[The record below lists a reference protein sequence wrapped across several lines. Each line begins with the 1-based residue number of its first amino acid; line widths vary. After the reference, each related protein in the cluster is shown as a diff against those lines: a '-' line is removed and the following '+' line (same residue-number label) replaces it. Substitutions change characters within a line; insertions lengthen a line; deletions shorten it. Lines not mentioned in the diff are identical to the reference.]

1 MSDAI
6 PQYLL
11 AAMPSTITIEGE
23 FVVDKPSLEASAVGG
38 EGRARTFNGVGYSG
52 GALKQWWSRYPLV
65 VDLAAM
71 NVSRQRIPL
80 QYSHDSQDPDS
91 LLGQTASIENTGKNL
106 RVSGSFYPDGRIRDH
121 VVARA
126 DQGHE
131 WQLSIGAD
139 PQGIHFVE
147 AGQKIEVNGVEWTG
161 PVNVVRP
168 STLREL
174 SVVRLGADANT
185 HALVA
190 SLYHQQKGL
199 TMATPATTNDG
210 GTPSQTT
217 PPVAASAVPPVPP
230 PVTTPPVQAQAPAP
244 APVQAGATD
253 PNAAFA
259 AITATLEAQGK
270 ALAAITDRL
279 TKQDTAEGLRAGRPT
294 APNGFRNPSFPEGVD
309 ENQIKAAAICMNL
322 GMKDDKLEATFG
334 AENFDGTYL
343 SAKQVEVVLEAAHK
357 HRRRYSLH
365 SILIEAARQN
375 GYDGEGYRVHQGNI
389 DQVLRASFSTHQVG
403 NLLGTAYGKFALQAF
418 TTPEDPFEEIMQE
431 IPVEDYKEVTGVRA
445 GGDFRFKP
453 LTNAGKIEDA
463 ELADEI
469 RSIGADLFARMTS
482 ATLKD
487 IANDNLGRI
496 SQIGT
501 DLGTGAKIAFL
512 EDFWKQFE
520 ASNSSYFTAV
530 TPGAGNALSLASLDI
545 ADTTFCNAVDA
556 FGNKAI
562 VEPNLLLTPA
572 ALKNTAAELMQF
584 NTIVSGNTN
593 ARVNG
598 NIYAGRYRPIY
609 SRYLTSTT
617 TWWLI
622 GRQGTLAAM
631 NTAYV
636 GGQRTPII
644 QSADADFNTLGIQ
657 FRGYFPWGNKKA
669 EKLTCVRMA
678 TA

>member
-1 MSDAI
+1 MSIAL

-23 FVVDKPSLEASAVGG
+23 FSVDRPSLEASGVGG
-38 EGRARTFNGVGYSG
+38 EGRQRTFNGVGYSG

-71 NVSRQRIPL
+71 NVSRQKIPL
-80 QYSHDSQDPDS
+80 QYSHDSQSPDS
-91 LLGQTASIENTGKNL
+91 LLGQTATIENTGTNL
-106 RVSGSFYPDGRIRDH
+106 RVSGTFYPDGPLRDH

-139 PQGIHFVE
+139 PQGLHFVE
-147 AGQKIEVNGVEWTG
+147 AGQKITVNGVEWTG
-161 PVNVVRP
+161 PINVVRP

-190 SLYHQQKGL
+190 SFQTHQGGSS
-199 TMATPATTNDG
+199 MANSATPNDG
-210 GTPSQTT
+210 GTPSQAP
-217 PPVAASAVPPVPP
+217 PPVAASA
-230 PVTTPPVQAQAPAP
+230 TPPAPAPVAAPPAPVAP
-244 APVQAGATD
+244 APVQAGAVDT
-253 PNAAFA
+253 NAAMA
-259 AITATLEAQGK
+259 AVMATLEAQGK
-270 ALAAITDRL
+270 ALTAITEKL
-279 TKQDTAEGLRAGRPT
+279 TKQDTAEGLRASRPT
-294 APNGFRNPSFPEGVD
+294 APNGFRAPSFPEGVD

-322 GMKDDKLEATFG
+322 GMKDDRLEATFA

-343 SAKQVEVVLEAAHK
+343 NASQVDAVLEAAHK

-365 SILIEAARQN
+365 SILMEAARTN
-375 GYDGEGYRVHQGNI
+375 GYDGEGYRVHDGNAPS
-389 DQVLRASFSTHQVG
+389 VLRAAFSTHQVG

-431 IPVEDYKEVTGVRA
+431 IPVDDYKEVTGVRA

-463 ELADEI
+463 EMADEI

-487 IANDNLGRI
+487 VVNDNLGRI
-496 SQIGT
+496 SQVGT
-501 DLGTGAKIAFL
+501 DLGNGAKISFL

-520 ASNSSYFTAV
+520 ASNSSYYTTVTAA
-530 TPGAGNALSLASLDI
+530 AGNALSLASLDI

-556 FGNKAI
+556 FGNKAV
-562 VEPNLLLTPA
+562 VEPTILLVPA
-572 ALKNTAAELMQF
+572 ALKNTAAELMKF
-584 NTIVSGNTN
+584 GTIVSGNTT

-598 NIYAGRYRPIY
+598 NVYAGRYKPVY
-609 SRYLTSTT
+609 SRYLTSAT
-617 TWWLI
+617 TWWLM
-622 GRQGTLAAM
+622 GRSGTLAAM

-636 GGQRTPII
+636 AGQRTPII
-644 QSADADFNTLGIQ
+644 QSAEADFNTLGIQ
-657 FRGYFPWGNKKA
+657 FRGYFSWGNKKA
-669 EKLTCVRMA
+669 EKLTAVRMA
-678 TA
+678 VA